1 LPAHSDAAA
10 DLLLLEQSVREAGK
24 IARSF
29 FGGSYQRWDKGKGN
43 PVTEADL
50 AVDRFLGEQLRA
62 ARPGYG
68 WLSEETDDD
77 LARLKTQSVFV
88 VDPIDGTVAFM
99 KGRPHFTICAGVVC
113 DGLPV
118 AGAVYNPITEECF
131 TAHLGGGAFLNGARL
146 TVTDRCNVEN
156 CRMLADKPMFSHPA
170 WNTAPNVPW
179 PPMEIE
185 TRNSIAYRMALV
197 AAGQFDAMLAL
208 SAKHDWDLAAADI
221 IVSEAGGVVTTH
233 AGKRLRYNQEKTLQ
247 TSVVAAGPELHKL
260 LLARI
265 SHLDLPR
272 R

>member
-1 LPAHSDAAA
+1 MPVHNDAAA
-10 DLLLLEQSVREAGK
+10 DLLLLEHSVREAGK
-24 IARSF
+24 IARAF
-29 FGGSYQRWDKGKGN
+29 FGGSYKRWDKGKGN

-50 AVDRFLGEQLRA
+50 AVDRFLNERLRA

-68 WLSEETDDD
+68 WLSEETEDD
-77 LARLKTQSVFV
+77 LARLATESVFV

-99 KGRPHFTICAGVVC
+99 KSRPHFTICAGVVC
-113 DGLPV
+113 GGVPV

-131 TAHLGGGAFLNGARL
+131 TAHVGGGAFLNGSPL
-146 TVTDRCNVEN
+146 NVTVRDRVEH

-170 WNTAPNVPW
+170 WNVAPNVPW
-179 PPMEIE
+179 PSMEIE

-233 AGKRLRYNQEKTLQ
+233 AGKRLRYNQENTLQ
-247 TSVVAAGPELHKL
+247 PSVVASGPRLHGL
-260 LLARI
+260 LLERV
-265 SHLDLPR
+265 SHLNLPR